1 MYNQFSIA
9 IGPTPNIMRRTS
21 REASGDVVLGFA
33 ITREPEGPYQDRI
46 TCEMLNAGSFFSDAT
61 LKACLD
67 ALCTQFGQTN
77 VEHAVRAWI
86 QERCSAEV
94 PLWARTF

>member
-1 MYNQFSIA
+1 MSQHFTVA

-21 REASGDVVLGFA
+21 KEASGDVVLAFA
-33 ITREPEGPYQDRI
+33 VTSKPEGPYQNRI
-46 TCEMLNAGSFFSDAT
+46 TCEMLNAGNFFSDAT

-67 ALCTQFGQTN
+67 ALCTQFGQN
-77 VEHAVRAWI
+77 SIERAVRAWI

-94 PLWARTF
+94 PMWARTF

>member
-1 MYNQFSIA
+1 MSQFHIA

-21 REASGDVVLGFA
+21 REVSGDVVLGFA
-33 ITREPEGPYQDRI
+33 ITREPEGLYQDRI

-67 ALCTQFGQTN
+67 TLCTQFGQNN
-77 VEHAVRAWI
+77 VQRAVQSWLR
-86 QERCSAEV
+86 ERCSAEV
-94 PLWARTF
+94 PMWARTF

>member
-1 MYNQFSIA
+1 MYNQFSVA

-33 ITREPEGPYQDRI
+33 ITREPDGPYADRI
-46 TCEMLNAGSFFSDAT
+46 TCEMLNAGNFFSDAT

-67 ALCTQFGQTN
+67 ALCGQFGQTS
-77 VEHAVRAWI
+77 VERAVRAWLN
-86 QERCSAEV
+86 ERCSAEV
-94 PLWARTF
+94 PMWARTF

>member
-1 MYNQFSIA
+1 MYNHFSIA

-21 REASGDVVLGFA
+21 REVSGDIVLGFA
-33 ITREPEGPYQDRI
+33 ISRTPEAPGQDRI
-46 TCEMLNAGSFFSDAT
+46 TCEMLNAGNFFSDAT

-77 VEHAVRAWI
+77 VERAVRSWI
-86 QERCSAEV
+86 EERCSAEV